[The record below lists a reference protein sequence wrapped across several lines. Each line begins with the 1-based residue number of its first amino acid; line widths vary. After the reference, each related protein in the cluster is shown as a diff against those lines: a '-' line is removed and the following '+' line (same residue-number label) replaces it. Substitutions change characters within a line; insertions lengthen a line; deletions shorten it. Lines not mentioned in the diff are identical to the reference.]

1 MATLYQ
7 HIHYGGYARA
17 LPVGDYRTAD
27 LQARGARNNDI
38 SSLHL
43 AAGHEAILYDG
54 DNFTGQSYVTRSH
67 LPNFVPM
74 RWNDKL
80 SSLRIR
86 KIDSGNSS
94 GNSGTTSSQG
104 AKGDRGPAGPQ
115 GERGPAGPQGPR
127 GVTGSGG
134 DSASPIYNNARD
146 AIVTLRAVQ
155 GNSTWLGSGFFYTHG
170 SQQYIITVAHLI
182 ISNHRDA
189 RPKIF
194 ASISNAGGT
203 GSHKMLECRVIGVAG
218 KADIAVLSV
227 LGSSMQQKSLS
238 MANSKQ
244 INIGESC
251 FVLGDP
257 LGIDAISIS
266 SGVVRD
272 NKYIYANTI
281 ESMCISAP
289 IYSGNS
295 GSPIVNKNGEVIGI
309 ISYGVGDNE
318 AVSSISWGC
327 SSSIMQ
333 LICTQIIANNQNFVG
348 KSINARLYP
357 VDSHYL
363 ISRGKYNYALEGY
376 YADQS
381 SEPALTRLQHIITHI
396 NGKHLGVYYNQD
408 TPTKE
413 VYLNLGGAIT
423 ARIVDGNTGQARDVS
438 LPLTYISA
446 ASDIPLGSGADS
458 DIKIHRIGPIK
469 KDFMR

>member
-1 MATLYQ
+1 MDVTKAG
-7 HIHYGGYARA
+7 I
-17 LPVGDYRTAD
+17 DNAD
-27 LQARGARNNDI
+27 LVIAQVNENMP
-38 SSLHL
+38 
-43 AAGHEAILYDG
+43 
-54 DNFTGQSYVTRSH
+54 VT
-67 LPNFVPM
+67 
-74 RWNDKL
+74 
-80 SSLRIR
+80 
-86 KIDSGNSS
+86 
-94 GNSGTTSSQG
+94 
-104 AKGDRGPAGPQ
+104 
-115 GERGPAGPQGPR
+115 
-127 GVTGSGG
+127 
-134 DSASPIYNNARD
+134 
-146 AIVTLRAVQ
+146 Q
-155 GNSTWLGSGFFYTHG
+155 GNSFVSVRDIDYLVPYTEPLLEFE
-170 SQQYIITVAHLI
+170 S
-182 ISNHRDA
+182 
-189 RPKIF
+189 PKI
-194 ASISNAGGT
+194 SERS
-203 GSHKMLECRVIGVAG
+203 R
-218 KADIAVLSV
+218 
-227 LGSSMQQKSLS
+227 Q
-238 MANSKQ
+238 
-244 INIGESC
+244 IGEYAAKIIENESTIS
-251 FVLGDP
+251 V
-257 LGIDAISIS
+257 GIDAISIS

-376 YADQS
+376 YAHQS

-423 ARIVDGNTGQARDVS
+423 ARIVDGNTGHARDVS

-446 ASDIPLGSGADS
+446 ATDIPLGSGADS
-458 DIKIHRIGPIK
+458 DINIHRIGPIK
-469 KDFMR
+469 KDIMI